1 MRKIVASIF
10 IAAITLAP
18 ASLANAVTVSGQVT
32 SVITYDDILD
42 GPTTIEI
49 IHPTTITCYN
59 SSDDNWG
66 EACQFD
72 AQVRATSET
81 FVDVYVFDVYDYS
94 IGSVRVADE
103 EWWTP
108 EWQTATI
115 YISAPEYEGEAV
127 ETYQIGLEW
136 EDVTSSSVTP
146 ITVNWQVLA
155 NLASVG
161 SKKVTVKN
169 TKPFKNGSTI
179 TVSSSVKAPKNG
191 CGNLL
196 VSYRIS
202 SRAIPG
208 LYSHAI
214 LVEDSRGRVAGS
226 VILRTEDNGYRGTA
240 KIVLCSYS
248 WWYDEEETVERISVK
263 PGNYKIY
270 LAEFDDYYISYG
282 FSKKSNIS
290 FRN

>member
-248 WWYDEEETVERISVK
+248 WWYDEEETVERIAVK

-270 LAEFDDYYISYG
+270 LAEFDDYYMSYG

>member
-1 MRKIVASIF
+1 MRRTIV
-10 IAAITLAP
+10 TLLVSVLVFAP
-18 ASLANAVTVSGQVT
+18 ASFANAVTVSGQAT

-49 IHPTTITCYN
+49 THPTTITCYN

-66 EACQFD
+66 EACQFE
-72 AQVRATSET
+72 AQVRATTET
-81 FVDVYVFDVYDYS
+81 FVDVYVFDQYEES
-94 IGSVRVADE
+94 IGSVRVGEDD
-103 EWWTP
+103 WWLP
-108 EWQTATI
+108 EWQTANVF
-115 YISAPEYEGEAV
+115 ISAPDEDGASTLSYL
-127 ETYQIGLEW
+127 IGLDW
-136 EDVTSSSVTP
+136 EDVISSSVTP
-146 ITVNWQVLA
+146 ITVQWQTLA

-226 VILRTEDNGYRGTA
+226 VILRTEANGYRGTA
-240 KIVLCSYS
+240 KIVLCSYA
-248 WWYDEEETVERISVK
+248 WWYDEEETVERIAVK

-290 FRN
+290 FKN